1 MLKAKPA
8 QEFSRRRLPGCV
20 SSMSARSRAVAEAV
34 ERRAYLTASFADA
47 ASFVVGLDP
56 IAVAVADVNN
66 DKVSDVVTAN
76 NGSSTVSVLI
86 GDGAGGLTSPADYP
100 LAAAPTAV
108 ALGDVNGDGLA
119 DVVTGLADGTVG
131 VMPNLGDGTFAA
143 ATYTTATTTT
153 INDLVV
159 IDMTGDGKVDIV
171 TIAAGPDVLVVLG
184 GNGDGT
190 FTATGPAVVLAGG
203 PSAVG
208 VVDANGDTVPDVLV
222 TSMAGEVSVLLR
234 DATGAVTNVDTYA
247 TATTPYAVRAR
258 DMNGD
263 GLADLVVAGTSAV
276 SVLLNK
282 GDGTFTDHVDFAVI
296 GSAGGLVVE
305 DVDRDAIADVLVVDT
320 TADDVYVLHGDGAGA
335 LGAPLGFTTTG
346 DARAVGLGDFNGD
359 ALPDLAV
366 TGAAGDVVA
375 VSVNTTTLPPPE
387 EPPPPPPPPVPT
399 DAPDLTPTIARI
411 TLPPV
416 FTPGDRATVV
426 VSIANVGVL
435 PAVGFATVRL
445 FASTDTLLDDADIL
459 LDTGAAM
466 TDKAIN
472 LAPGRSKTLRGTFT
486 ATEALPTGT
495 IYLLASVT
503 PTNIPESITTNNT
516 AVSATPFESTSAFGQ
531 LTGQRGAVR
540 QIRGDEDGSKI
551 YFTLSGPG
559 TGTVT
564 RDADG
569 GIDVVLDGTTPSSH
583 FTVTVRG
590 GDGVTMF
597 DDLTVNGSVAA
608 LSLPKVNLT
617 GDITVA
623 GDVRSLAALDMTGGL
638 IALAGTTP
646 TAVKLAALSDTNLTA
661 SAGVRSLVVAQWTGT
676 GTITA
681 AYVTTLKSSGD
692 FSAAMSLS
700 SGAAGPGGYA
710 IKTASIGGSLGAVGW
725 QLAGGLASLVVR
737 GSVDTGFVA
746 NVTGTVS
753 TLKVLGD
760 FNGLVAAAGVN
771 TVAVSGNVNGGAVLA
786 GTNIGADGLSGTGD
800 DTHAAGAIRAISVRG
815 STTNARFH
823 AGVAPGAT
831 DPAVLALLPGGSIRS
846 VVVRGGSDGASRFL
860 AETLP
865 RTARL
870 GTEMVITATD
880 SRFQP

>member
-1 MLKAKPA
+1 M
-8 QEFSRRRLPGCV
+8 
-20 SSMSARSRAVAEAV
+20 SRAVAEAI
-34 ERRAYLTASFADA
+34 ERRAYLTASFGDA

-66 DKVSDVVTAN
+66 DKISDVVTAN

-108 ALGDVNGDGLA
+108 ALVDVNGDGLA

-131 VMPNLGDGTFAA
+131 VMPNLGDGTFVA
-143 ATYTTATTTT
+143 ATYTSATTTT

-159 IDMTGDGKVDIV
+159 IDMTGDDKADIV
-171 TIAAGPDVLVVLG
+171 TVAAAPDVLVVLG

-208 VVDANGDTVPDVLV
+208 IVDANGDTVPDVLV
-222 TSMAGEVSVLLR
+222 TGTAGEVSVLLR
-234 DATGAVTNVDTYA
+234 DATGAVTNLDTYA
-247 TATTPYAVRAR
+247 TTTAPYAVRAR

-276 SVLLNK
+276 SVLLNR
-282 GDGTFTDHVDFAVI
+282 GDGTFADHVDFAVI

-320 TADDVYVLHGDGAGA
+320 TADDVYVLHGDGDGA

-346 DARAVGLGDFNGD
+346 DARTVGLGDFNGD
-359 ALPDLAV
+359 AIPDLAV
-366 TGAAGDVVA
+366 TGAAGDVVTI
-375 VSVNTTTLPPPE
+375 SVNTTTPPPPE
-387 EPPPPPPPPVPT
+387 EPPPPPPPVPN

-516 AVSATPFESTSAFGQ
+516 AVSATPFESTSTFGQ
-531 LTGQRGAVR
+531 LTGRRGAVR
-540 QIRGDEDGSKI
+540 QIRGDEDGSQI
-551 YFTLSGPG
+551 FLTLSGPG

-569 GIDVVLDGTTPSSH
+569 GIDIVLDGTTPSTR

-590 GDGVTMF
+590 GDGVTTF

-608 LSLPKVNLT
+608 LSLSKVNLA

-623 GDVRSLAALDMTGGL
+623 GDVRSLAALDMTGGT

-646 TAVKLAALSDTNLTA
+646 TAVKLGAVSDTNLTA
-661 SAGVRSLVVAQWTGT
+661 AAGVRSLVVSRWTGT
-676 GTITA
+676 GTIAA

-700 SGAAGPGGYA
+700 SGPAGPGGYA
-710 IKTASIGGSLGAVGW
+710 IKTASIGGSVGPVGW
-725 QLAGGLASLVVR
+725 QLAGGLGSIIVR
-737 GSVDTGFVA
+737 GSVDTEFVA
-746 NVTGTVS
+746 NVTGMVT

-800 DTHAAGAIRAISVRG
+800 DTHAAGAIGAISVRG

-831 DPAVLALLPGGSIRS
+831 DPAVLTLLPGGLIRS

-870 GTEMVITATD
+870 GTETVITATD
-880 SRFQP
+880 ARFQP